1 MAPASELTVI
11 GYWQPTRRVIGR
23 LETGLRPA
31 LEVGQTE
38 PETVVDL
45 PRQDFEREEMVW
57 GVTSAI
63 REILDGFTDYRC
75 QYLGIVVA
83 GGARRVLVN
92 CFRSPPDTEQGRFP
106 DDGHQTWVN
115 PFAIDDGGSDYWRI
129 QYDVA
134 TCRFL
139 EFDLNSSA

>member
-1 MAPASELTVI
+1 MFPGQEHEVV
-11 GYWQPTRRVIGR
+11 GYWQPTRKVIAR
-23 LETGLRPA
+23 LETRLRPA
-31 LEVGQTE
+31 LEVGRSK

-45 PRQDFEREEMVW
+45 PSKDFDREQMVW

-63 REILDGFTDYRC
+63 REIRDDFTDYRC

-92 CFRSPPDTEQGRFP
+92 CFRSPPEFDDRFP

-115 PFAIDDGGSDYWRI
+115 PFAMDDGGSDYWRI

-139 EFDLNSSA
+139 EFDLNASG